1 MTAFWVLLWAAPLR
15 ISAAPLFHRPPDIV
29 QQAGGL
35 YEKGE
40 YGAVIRLLEPQVLT
54 RLRSRRLASAY
65 AYLGRSYEGTRQL
78 DRALSTYQLAVGLF
92 PKNTG
97 LLIHLA
103 DLLHRTGL
111 PDRAEPFYRKVLKLK
126 ARDPS
131 AHAGLAKILHARGL
145 LQEAE
150 PHYNEALV
158 EFVGEGRQDLSL
170 LRGLGQLLAEERRFE
185 EAIQVAQEATRLSQD
200 VIGAELGLD
209 LARFQHLAGLKE
221 EGLATL
227 RALRRE
233 HPQRADIV
241 KVLALRLLSSGPGP
255 GGPGT
260 DAAEESLI
268 ASRRTREA
276 LAVLEG
282 LLKIAPQDPL
292 ARFARGWAR
301 LKTSGPKAAA
311 EDFLAAA
318 RSQDSPFTAQAA
330 AKALQAL
337 ADSP

>member
-1 MTAFWVLLWAAPLR
+1 MTAVWVLLLAAPLR

-65 AYLGRSYEGTRQL
+65 AYLGRSYEGTRRL

-131 AHAGLAKILHARGL
+131 AHAGLARILHSRGL

-185 EAIQVAQEATRLSQD
+185 EAIQVVQEATRLSQAD
-200 VIGAELGLD
+200 PDSPVGGDPELGLD
-209 LARFQHLAGLKE
+209 LAQFQHLAGLKE

-260 DAAEESLI
+260 DAA
-268 ASRRTREA
+268 EA

-337 ADSP
+337 E